1 MASIDK
7 PKAAPAVMLFNSPLE
22 TGLRAL
28 FVLNAAHPKSFD
40 LSQMTWLDHL
50 VVHTGDIGGL
60 ESLHPD
66 VPHRSGELLVRRRLI
81 EDGLTLMRRLHMV
94 DVLANEQ
101 GILYRASDEAPAFIE
116 LMRSNYALGLQE
128 RARWLAEN
136 VCNLSP
142 ERMQRLIREKIGRWN
157 VEFQGETGPQQM
169 LL

>member
-1 MASIDK
+1 MASLADSRTAEKII
-7 PKAAPAVMLFNSPLE
+7 LFNSPLE
-22 TGLRAL
+22 TGVRAL

-40 LSQMTWLDHL
+40 LTQMTWFDHL

-81 EDGLTLMRRLHMV
+81 EEGLTLMRRLHMV

-101 GILYRASDEAPAFIE
+101 GILYQASDEAPAFIE
-116 LMRSNYALGLQE
+116 LMRSKYAVDLRV
-128 RARWLAEN
+128 RAQWLAEN
-136 VCNLSP
+136 VCSLNG
-142 ERMQRLIREKIGRWN
+142 ERMHRLIREKIGRWN
-157 VEFQGETGPQQM
+157 VEFQGEIGPQQQ